1 MKKYIAFLRAI
12 NVGGHNVKMDDLK
25 AIFESLGLSDV
36 ATFIASGNVIF
47 RSEDEP
53 VELQSRIETHLSAAL
68 GYEVDTFLRTDDEL
82 AAIAEVPVFDE
93 TRLAASKA
101 LNVGFLK
108 QALEPDALAKF
119 MSLKSDIDDFQTT
132 DREVYWLCKMKQSE
146 SKFSNNLFEK
156 TLNLRAT
163 FRGIRTIERLAAKYP
178 PDLNS

>member
-47 RSEDEP
+47 RSEEEP
-53 VELQSRIETHLSAAL
+53 DALQSRIETHLLASL
-68 GYEVDTFLRTDDEL
+68 GYEVAIFLRTDTEV
-82 AAIAEVPVFDE
+82 AVIAGVPVFDE

-108 QALEPDALAKF
+108 QALEPDALAKL
-119 MSLKSDIDDFQTT
+119 MSLKSDIDDFHTT

-178 PDLNS
+178 PDLHS